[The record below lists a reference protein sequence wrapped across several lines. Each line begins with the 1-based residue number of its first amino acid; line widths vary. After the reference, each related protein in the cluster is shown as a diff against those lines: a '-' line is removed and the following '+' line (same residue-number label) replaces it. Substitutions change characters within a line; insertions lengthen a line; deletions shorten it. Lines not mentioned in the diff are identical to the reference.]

1 MTDRISE
8 FLAKAATGPIQL
20 SIQNLLGIWGLR
32 YRDFDN
38 VGRIERDLAAAGLRC
53 EPAFAD
59 GPMRTKVTIGPISS
73 GEAGAAEQTAASRD
87 ADQRAS
93 RAVEEDQQLVLPEVA
108 WLVRDVPSAT
118 SGIVRVH
125 PSATLE
131 QAQQIMMENGFS
143 QLAVMTGPTELKGAV
158 SWEGISKARLANA
171 RVSLGNAINRFPKV
185 VYADQ
190 ELLDQL
196 GVIYAAG
203 YVFVRDQDDV
213 ICGIITNADLTSQFA
228 DLTTPFYQLGEIER
242 RIRQCIKKVFSI
254 EEVRTAIRQPGL
266 ESVDKMMFWQY
277 QELLKDPERWQRM
290 HWMLD
295 RERFIDHLN
304 DVRIMRNHVMHFGSR
319 PLDDSEKNRLAK
331 FLDTMRHLSL

>member
-8 FLAKAATGPIQL
+8 FLEKAATGPVQL
-20 SIQNLLGIWGLR
+20 SIHDLLATWGFR

-38 VGRIERDLAAAGLRC
+38 VGRIERDLAAARLRC
-53 EPAFAD
+53 EPSFVD
-59 GPMRTKVTIGPISS
+59 GSMRTVVTVAAISAN
-73 GEAGAAEQTAASRD
+73 EADAADQTAASPG
-87 ADQRAS
+87 ADESAPEAAEQD
-93 RAVEEDQQLVLPEVA
+93 EQLVLPQVA

-118 SGIVRVH
+118 GSIEYIH

-158 SWEGISKARLANA
+158 SWEGIAKARVANA
-171 RVSLGNAINRFPKV
+171 SVSLGNAIDRFPKV

-196 GVIYAAG
+196 DVIYAAG
-203 YVFVRDQDDV
+203 FVFVRDQDDN

-228 DLTTPFYQLGEIER
+228 DLTIPFYQLGEIER
-242 RIRQCIKKVFSI
+242 RIRQCISAAFSI
-254 EEVRTAIRQPGL
+254 EELRRATGRPKL
-266 ESVDKMMFWQY
+266 ESADNMMFGQY
-277 QELLKDPERWQRM
+277 QNLLKDPDQWQRM

-295 RERFIDHLN
+295 RERFIDHL
-304 DVRIMRNHVMHFGSR
+304 DKVRIMRNHVMHFGAR
-319 PLDDSEKNRLAK
+319 PLDDSQKNRLTK
-331 FLDTMRHLSL
+331 FLDTMRHLSP

>member
-1 MTDRISE
+1 
-8 FLAKAATGPIQL
+8 
-20 SIQNLLGIWGLR
+20 
-32 YRDFDN
+32 
-38 VGRIERDLAAAGLRC
+38 
-53 EPAFAD
+53 
-59 GPMRTKVTIGPISS
+59 MRTKVTVAPISS
-73 GEAGAAEQTAASRD
+73 GEAGAADHTAASRD
-87 ADQRAS
+87 ANERGPE
-93 RAVEEDQQLVLPEVA
+93 AVEEDQQLVLPEVA

-118 SGIVRVH
+118 KGIVRVH
-125 PSATLE
+125 PRATLE

-171 RVSLGNAINRFPKV
+171 SVSLSNAIDRFPKV

-213 ICGIITNADLTSQFA
+213 ICGIITNADLTNQFA

-266 ESVDKMMFWQY
+266 KSVDKMMFWQY
-277 QELLKDPERWQRM
+277 QELLKGPERWQRM